1 MGGQIKDYEGKGIS
15 GSLSED
21 LAAFRAIFARD
32 SVLRVREFH
41 SGGDVDADCAALY
54 FDGMVNAALIN
65 DSIIKPMVGLGVL
78 PPEIG
83 ADGGKG
89 DNGGAGV
96 SLAERIE
103 RRVLY
108 SNEAAVTEDLAEM
121 LRGMLYGD
129 TLLLI
134 DGCRRALVLNTKG
147 WKTRGISEPADE
159 RILEGPREGFEE
171 AVMMNLALLR
181 RKLQTPDLCTEFLR
195 IGRRTD
201 TKVCICYLGSIVSE
215 KVLGELKK
223 RLRGIDID
231 GIFDTNYVS
240 ELTTDRKFS
249 LFRSAGSTERPDV
262 VAARLLEGRVAVMCD
277 GSPMVITLPYL
288 FSENFQSDE
297 DYYQNFLT
305 ASVGRLLRYVCFFI
319 AVMIPAVYVA
329 LTLYHRRLLPTPL
342 LLSVSAAREGVPF
355 STAAECF
362 LLIIVFEILKEAGV
376 RTQQSLGQALSIVGG
391 LVVGSA
397 AVEAKIVSAPMLI
410 IVALSGIA
418 GLMIPRLRSAVF
430 YLRIIFVLSACFF
443 GLFGVMTLLFALV
456 GRISSLTSFG
466 VDSTPALGDP
476 SGQNLKDTAVRAH
489 LSFMRLRPAFNK
501 NKRRMRNE
509 DIRRAENGE
518 EEQA

>member
-15 GSLSED
+15 GRLSED
-21 LAAFRAIFARD
+21 LAELRAIFVRD

-41 SGGDVDADCAALY
+41 CGGDIDTDCAALY
-54 FDGMVNAALIN
+54 FDGMVNASLIN

-78 PPEIG
+78 PPETN
-83 ADGGKG
+83 AGGKG
-89 DNGGAGV
+89 GKGGMGAD
-96 SLAERIE
+96 LADLIE

-108 SNEAAVTEDLAEM
+108 SNETAATDDLAEM

-134 DGCRRALVLNTKG
+134 NGSRRALVLNTKG

-201 TKVCICYLGSIVSE
+201 TKVCVCYLGSIVSE
-215 KVLGELKK
+215 KALRELKK
-223 RLRGIDID
+223 RLRSIDID
-231 GIFDTNYVS
+231 GIFDTNYIS
-240 ELTTDRKFS
+240 ELTSDERFS

-277 GSPMVITLPYL
+277 GSPMVITIPYL

-305 ASVGRLLRYVCFFI
+305 ASVGRLLRYACFLI
-319 AVMIPAVYVA
+319 AVIIPAVYVA

-362 LLIIVFEILKEAGV
+362 LLIVVFEILKEAGV

-418 GLMIPRLRSAVF
+418 GLMIPRLRAAVF
-430 YLRIIFVLSACFF
+430 YLRMIFVLSACAF
-443 GLFGVMTLLFALV
+443 GLFGVITVLFALI
-456 GRISSLTSFG
+456 GRIASLTSFG
-466 VDSTPALGDP
+466 VDSTPALDDP
-476 SGQNLKDTAVRAH
+476 SRQNLKDTAVRAH
-489 LSFMRLRPAFNK
+489 MSFMRLRPAFNK

-509 DIRRAENGE
+509 DTRHAENGE
-518 EEQA
+518 EE